1 MPITNLATPGVYVQ
15 EISAFPPS
23 VAQVA
28 TAVPAF
34 VGYTQ
39 SDNSGALNLKPT
51 RIESLLDYQSL
62 FGTAQQEESI
72 SVVVTDDKS
81 NPISAVAT
89 LGTVSVYNLY
99 YAMQLYFAN
108 GGGPCYI
115 VSVGTQTSGGTIDAA
130 SGGALAKGIA
140 ALESY
145 DEPTIILVPEGCNAS
160 SASDYYTNVIGP
172 AIDLCARLQDRF
184 TLVDVFYDAAKNTH
198 DNIVTDFRTDFAK
211 TDSLNYAAA
220 YYPYLATSVGYN
232 YDNKNAAITVTV
244 NTKDSTGNP
253 ATISSNLGDT
263 ALATIY
269 YNAAVNA
276 INALG
281 VTLPP
286 SAAIAGIYALTDAT
300 RGVWKAP
307 ANVSV
312 SMVRGVTDTITDT
325 DNGDMNI
332 DPTAGKSVNAIRAF
346 TGKGILVWGARTLD
360 GNSNDFR
367 YIPVRRLYIS
377 VEESVRKACAAFVFE
392 PNDGNTWVKVRAM
405 IENYLTNL
413 WRDGALVG
421 AKPEQAFYVK
431 VGLGVTMTQDD
442 VLNGRMIVQ
451 IGMAPARPAEFIIL
465 QFTQIQQQ
473 A

>member
-1 MPITNLATPGVYVQ
+1 MSITNLATPGVYVQ
-15 EISAFPPS
+15 EVSAFPPS
-23 VAQVA
+23 VVQVA

-39 SDNSGALNLKPT
+39 LDNSGALHLKPT
-51 RIESLLDYQSL
+51 RITSLLEYQSL
-62 FGTAQQEESI
+62 FGTAYPETAI
-72 SVVVTDDKS
+72 SVVVSDDKT

-89 LGTVSVYNLY
+89 LGTLSVYNLY

-115 VSVGTQTSGGTIDAA
+115 VSVGTQVMSGTIDAA
-130 SGGALAKGIA
+130 ANGALAGGIA

-160 SASDYYTNVIGP
+160 SAAEYYTNVIGP
-172 AIDLCARLQDRF
+172 AISLCGKLQDRF
-184 TLVDVFYDAAKNTH
+184 TLIDVYDDTAENTNT
-198 DNIVTDFRTDFAK
+198 NISNFRNAFDK
-211 TDSLNYAAA
+211 TDYLNYAAA
-220 YYPYLATSVGYN
+220 YYPYLETSVGYN
-232 YDNKNAAITVTV
+232 YDQKSADISVTV
-244 NTKDSTGNP
+244 NITGSSTIN
-253 ATISSNLGDT
+253 ANLSDT
-263 ALATIY
+263 TLPTIY
-269 YNAAVNA
+269 YNAAISA

-286 SAAIAGIYALTDAT
+286 SAAIAGIYAFTDAT

-307 ANVSV
+307 ANISLSLVT
-312 SMVRGVTDTITDT
+312 GVADTITDN

-332 DPTAGKSVNAIRAF
+332 DATAGKSVNAIRAF

-367 YIPVRRLYIS
+367 YVPVRRLYITA
-377 VEESVRKACAAFVFE
+377 EESVKKACSAFVFE
-392 PNDGNTWVKVRAM
+392 PNDANTWVKVRAM

-413 WRDGALVG
+413 WRDGALAG
-421 AKPEQAFYVK
+421 AKPDQAFYVK

-442 VLNGRMIVQ
+442 ILNGRMIVE
-451 IGMAPARPAEFIIL
+451 IGMAPVRPAEFIVL

>member
-1 MPITNLATPGVYVQ
+1 MPTTNLATPGVYVQ

-39 SDNSGALNLKPT
+39 LDNSGALNLKPT
-51 RIESLLDYQSL
+51 RIESLLEYQSL
-62 FGTAQQEESI
+62 FGKAYQETAI

-89 LGTVSVYNLY
+89 LGTLSVYNLY

-115 VSVGTQTSGGTIDAA
+115 VSVGTQAASGTIDAA
-130 SGGALAKGIA
+130 ANGALAKGVA

-160 SASDYYTNVIGP
+160 SASDYYTNVMGP
-172 AIDLCARLQDRF
+172 AIDLCAKLQDRF
-184 TLVDVFYDAAKNTH
+184 TLVDVFYDASKNTH
-198 DNIVTDFRTDFAK
+198 DNIVTDFRAAFTK

-220 YYPYLATSVGYN
+220 YYPYLETSIGYN
-232 YDNKNAAITVTV
+232 YDNKSADISVTV
-244 NTKDSTGNP
+244 NITGSS
-253 ATISSNLGDT
+253 TISTNLSD
-263 ALATIY
+263 ATLPTVY

-286 SAAIAGIYALTDAT
+286 SAAVAGIYALTDST

-332 DPTAGKSVNAIRAF
+332 DATTGKSVNAIRAF

-367 YIPVRRLYIS
+367 YISVRRLFIT

-421 AKPEQAFYVK
+421 SKPEQAFYVQ